1 MSFYGQGTSTQDT
14 GFRRKFLPSHRQ
26 PSANGEGQ
34 GTEDGGELDDGKA
47 QPPKRRADLLDFESQ
62 INRVQVVQS
71 TTLASKQAG
80 FYCEACNLVFKD
92 NQAFLEHVN
101 SRMRKIL

>member
-1 MSFYGQGTSTQDT
+1 VDADEEQQ
-14 GFRRKFLPSHRQ
+14 Q
-26 PSANGEGQ
+26 Q
-34 GTEDGGELDDGKA
+34 
-47 QPPKRRADLLDFESQ
+47 QQPKRRADLLDFESQ

-80 FYCEACNLVFKD
+80 FYCEACNQVFKD

-101 SRMRKIL
+101 SRMRKLLGVW